1 MDRWLRRYRSGSE
14 GWLVALALAAPAIVA
29 GVVAVVAPRH
39 GFPLLL
45 ALAAG
50 YLIGMLVHLSRRSA
64 RLPVFVPPSN
74 LPPPPTYIAGRG
86 AEVSKLEAFLS
97 GPSGGP
103 RVANIW
109 GVAGIGKTALAVY
122 TAHRVADRFNGGEL
136 FARFVTGT
144 TPEPAA
150 SRADAVGTM
159 RRRFIEALSPAASVM
174 PERAETQAALYRRL
188 TRRLSRRNQ
197 LLIVLDDVSDVDQV
211 TPLLPQSPWCA
222 VIVTSRG
229 PVEGLAAEPFPLA
242 ELAPDDALVML
253 GAIAG
258 DERVK
263 AEPAAAREL
272 VRAAEYHPL
281 AIQLVGMALAQRPNS
296 RLAVAQ
302 QLMAE
307 HSDASEQKFDK
318 ALDVAYAMLTR
329 GEQYAVVSL
338 GLLDGRVFAPWE
350 LGMLL
355 GSTESDAWTYCL
367 RLTDAGLLERRSD
380 DAAGIQSFRLLEHVD
395 RYARR
400 IAADVLD
407 DDERGA
413 ARKRLADGRADR
425 RQRRDELGEVFERVQ
440 TTMENGAISRAFK
453 DARDAVALAREVSP
467 AGVAEAVVALAD
479 LHAELGGLEDVRE
492 LLALSPLQGES
503 LARIRALRIEAK
515 LLRRLR
521 QLDPARERLTEA
533 LDRCRRLD
541 DRVEHVRLLREFA
554 VIESLGPDPQLGR
567 QYIGEARRR
576 SAGQPRQW
584 APLAYSESR
593 VLLAI
598 DLPGEAEEVLRV
610 GAEHAERLGQ
620 KLWYSWIGYERAQ
633 AARKA
638 GRPTDMIAMASEALD
653 GFEEMRHRYGS
664 GHCREIIGWAL
675 QAEGDTEAAV
685 RFLTEALETFSNC
698 GDTWVEARAAD
709 RLAAAQAGL
718 GQHDEAQNLW
728 RMAERLYRSVGNH
741 PRAERVRAAR
751 RAARSQRAT
760 VGHSVGNSVGA
771 KGGAGR

>member
-1 MDRWLRRYRSGSE
+1 MDRWLRRYRSRPE
-14 GWLVALALAAPAIVA
+14 GVLVTLALAAPAVIAGIVA
-29 GVVAVVAPRH
+29 VAAPAREAPLLVAVAAGFVA
-39 GFPLLL
+39 GLL
-45 ALAAG
+45 AR
-50 YLIGMLVHLSRRSA
+50 HLSRRSA
-64 RLPVFVPPSN
+64 KMSAFVPPSN

-86 AEVSKLEAFLS
+86 SEVSSLEAFLR
-97 GPSGGP
+97 GPSSGP

-122 TAHRVADRFNGGEL
+122 TAHRVADQFNGGEL
-136 FARFVTGT
+136 FARFVTDS

-150 SRADAVGTM
+150 SRADSVAKM
-159 RRRFIEALSPAASVM
+159 RRRFIEALSPAGSAM
-174 PERAETQAALYRRL
+174 PEGPKAQAVLYRRL

-197 LLIVLDDVSDVDQV
+197 LLIVLDDVSGLDQV
-211 TPLLPQSPWCA
+211 AQLVPQSPWCA
-222 VIVTSRG
+222 AIVTSRG

-242 ELAPDDALVML
+242 ELRPGDALVML

-258 DERVK
+258 VERVQ
-263 AEPAAAREL
+263 AEAQAAAEL

-281 AIQLVGMALAQRPNS
+281 AIQLVGMALAQRPHS
-296 RLAVAQ
+296 RLALAQ

-307 HSDASEQKFDK
+307 HGNGRQQKFDK
-318 ALDVAYAMLTR
+318 ALDLAYAMLTR

-338 GLLDGRVFAPWE
+338 GLLDGRIFAPWE
-350 LGMLL
+350 LEMLL
-355 GSTESDAWTYCL
+355 NSSESDAWTYCL
-367 RLTDAGLLERRSD
+367 RLTDAGLLERRSE

-400 IAADVLD
+400 IAADQLD
-407 DDERGA
+407 DDEQRA
-413 ARKRLADGRADR
+413 ARERLAEGRANR
-425 RQRRDELGEVFERVQ
+425 RERRDELGEVFERVQ
-440 TTMENGAISRAFK
+440 ATMENGAISRAFK
-453 DARDAVALAREVSP
+453 NARDAVALAREISP
-467 AGVAEAVVALAD
+467 AGEAEATVAMAD
-479 LHAELGGLEDVRE
+479 LLAELGGLEDVRE
-492 LLALSPLQGES
+492 LLALSPSQDES
-503 LARIRALRIEAK
+503 LARVRALRIEAK

-521 QLDPARERLTEA
+521 KLDAARGQLAEA
-533 LDRCRRLD
+533 LDRCSRLG

-554 VIESLGPDPQLGR
+554 VVESLGSDPERGR

-576 SAGQPRQW
+576 STGQPRQW

-593 VLLAI
+593 VLLAL
-598 DLPGEAEEVLRV
+598 DLPGKAEEILRV

-620 KLWYSWIGYERAQ
+620 RLWYSWIGYERAQ
-633 AARKA
+633 AARKDR
-638 GRPTDMIAMASEALD
+638 RPTDMIALASEALD

-718 GQHDEAQNLW
+718 GQHEEAQNLW
-728 RMAERLYRSVGNH
+728 RMAEWLYRSVGNH
-741 PRAERVRAAR
+741 RRAERVRADR
-751 RAARSQRAT
+751 RAAQRASRT
-760 VGHSVGNSVGA
+760 AVTAS
-771 KGGAGR
+771 GGARR